1 MLFCLLK
8 IRKYFSLTIFFS
20 FVVSV
25 VFISCN
31 QEVKNTVNFV
41 HDNET
46 TPTMITYNDTTL
58 ISDSGI
64 IRYKVIAKTWEVYDK
79 SKDPHWYF
87 PHRFYFE
94 QLDTAFSV
102 ILTLK
107 ADTVW
112 NYTLRKLWK
121 FKGNVFI
128 RNKKDE
134 TFSGEELYWD
144 QRQQK
149 IYSNL
154 PVVVSR
160 PDQMILRG
168 TGFEANQQMTNYKF
182 MNVGEMASGKTLF
195 YVNEDAEGNEEKQ
208 E

>member
-1 MLFCLLK
+1 MLPCL
-8 IRKYFSLTIFFS
+8 INRKYLPLTIFFV
-20 FVVSV
+20 FVVGI
-25 VFISCN
+25 VFISCK
-31 QEVKNTVNFV
+31 QEAKNTVNFI

-46 TPTMITYNDTTL
+46 TPTMMTHNDTML

-64 IRYKVIAKTWEVYDK
+64 IRYKVIAQTWEVFDK
-79 SKDPHWYF
+79 SKDPHWRY
-87 PHRFYFE
+87 PNGFYLE
-94 QLDTAFSV
+94 QFDSV
-102 ILTLK
+102 FNIVTTVK

-121 FKGNVFI
+121 LKGNVFI

-134 TFSGEELYWD
+134 TFSGDELYWD

-149 IYSNL
+149 VYSNL

-160 PDQMILRG
+160 PDQMTLRG

-182 MNVGEMASGKTLF
+182 MNVGEMASGKTIF
-195 YVNEDAEGNEEKQ
+195 YVNEDAENNEEKQ

>member
-1 MLFCLLK
+1 MLSCLIK
-8 IRKYFSLTIFFS
+8 RKYFPLTTFFS
-20 FVVSV
+20 FVVGV
-25 VFISCN
+25 IFISCN
-31 QEVKNTVNFV
+31 QEVKNTVNFI

-46 TPTMITYNDTTL
+46 TPTMMTHNDTML

-64 IRYKVIAKTWEVYDK
+64 IRYKVIAQTWEVFDK
-79 SKDPHWYF
+79 SKDPHWHF

-94 QLDTAFSV
+94 QLDTAFRV
-102 ILTLK
+102 VLTLK
-107 ADTVW
+107 ADTAW

-134 TFSGEELYWD
+134 TFSGDELYWD

-195 YVNEDAEGNEEKQ
+195 YVNEDAENNEEKQ

>member
-1 MLFCLLK
+1 M
-8 IRKYFSLTIFFS
+8 IRKYFPLAAFFS
-20 FVVSV
+20 FVVGV
-25 VFISCN
+25 VFVSCN

-46 TPTMITYNDTTL
+46 TPTMITHNDTML

-64 IRYKVIAKTWEVYDK
+64 IRYKVIAKTSEVFDK
-79 SKDPHWYF
+79 AKDPNWRY
-87 PHRFYFE
+87 PDGLYLE
-94 QLDTAFSV
+94 QFDSV
-102 ILTLK
+102 FNIVTTIK

-112 NYTLRKLWK
+112 NYTLRKLWRL
-121 FKGNVFI
+121 KGNVFI
-128 RNKKDE
+128 RNKKEE

-144 QRQQK
+144 SRQQK
-149 IYSNL
+149 VYSNL
-154 PVVVSR
+154 PVVVNR
-160 PDQMILRG
+160 PDQMTLRG

-195 YVNEDAEGNEEKQ
+195 YVNEDAENNEEKQ